1 MITLIKHRQIMGN
14 DKPGFSIV
22 DAKVTA
28 GKVVAGAFGAKFDR
42 IWHEGAKKPIKIKS
56 ILWQYAHKP
65 SKEELERRYILNK
78 NTVFTEPKQIIREI
92 FS

>member
-1 MITLIKHRQIMGN
+1 MITLIKHRQIMGD

-22 DAKVTA
+22 DAKVTP
-28 GKVVAGAFGAKFDR
+28 GKVVAGAFGSKFDR
-42 IWHEGAKKPIKIKS
+42 VLHKGTKKPIKIKS

-65 SKEELERRYILNK
+65 PKEALEKRYILNK
-78 NTVFTEPKQIIREI
+78 KTVFTEPKQIVKEI

>member
-1 MITLIKHRQIMGN
+1 MITLIKHKRIMGN

-28 GKVVAGAFGAKFDR
+28 GKIVAGAFGSRFDR
-42 IWHEGAKKPIKIKS
+42 IWHEGGKKPIKIKA

-65 SKEELERRYILNK
+65 SKEDLEKRYILSK
-78 NTVFTEPKQIIREI
+78 KTVFTDPKKIIREV